1 MGRMRYLLAIEFN
14 LITRTNLNL
23 SNQVK
28 SIFCFLIGVGLLMSH
43 MATAQRA
50 MFGSNNNYVAPPSP
64 PSLPVILTTAATAI
78 IGTSATVGGTVT
90 SDGGAAVTSRGL
102 VWGTSPGSTTFST
115 TIGAGTG
122 TFSTNLTG
130 LSLATTYYV
139 RAYATNSIGTSYGN
153 EISFNTSLK
162 LHYDTNNSSSYPG
175 TGTTLT
181 DLSGNGNHGTIL
193 NSPSFTTLTVGGGV
207 LAFNGNQQY
216 IRTNFTPSNTCTISI
231 WFYNTSN
238 YTDINRGIF
247 STYSD
252 SGSGNNGFYMG
263 TWSNSFNLSRDN
275 NTGWGNTVLPA
286 LSINTWYNVTVT
298 SDSSGSG
305 TIKVY
310 LNGVLQTTITGK
322 TTHADVLNIG
332 RTRFDANY
340 WKGYIA
346 KTMVYNAVLTGTD
359 VLDNYNSQKA
369 TFGY

>member
-1 MGRMRYLLAIEFN
+1 MQLRRVIVFN
-14 LITRTNLNL
+14 LIIHI
-23 SNQVK
+23 NQNRKKQMK
-28 SIFCFLIGVGLLMSH
+28 SIYCILITILLLIPINVS
-43 MATAQRA
+43 AQRIK
-50 MFGSNNNYVAPPSP
+50 FGSNNNYVAPPSP
-64 PSLPVILTTAATAI
+64 PVILTTAATAI
-78 IGTSATVGGTVT
+78 TGTSATNGGTVT

-115 TIGAGTG
+115 TNGAGIGAL
-122 TFSTNLTG
+122 STNLTG
-130 LSLATTYYV
+130 LSMATTYYV

-153 EISFNTSLK
+153 QISFTTLATTSLK

-181 DLSGNGNHGTIL
+181 DLSGNGNHGTIM
-193 NSPSFTTLTVGGGV
+193 NSPSFSTLTVGGGV

-216 IRTNFTPSNTCTISI
+216 ISTNYTPSNTSSISI

-238 YTDINRGIF
+238 YTDNNRGIF
-247 STYSD
+247 STYN
-252 SGSGNNGFYMG
+252 GSCGCNGFYMG
-263 TWSNSFNLSRDN
+263 TLSNSFNLSRDN
-275 NTGWGNTVLPA
+275 NVGYGNTVLPS

-298 SDSSGSG
+298 SDPSGSG

-310 LNGVLQTTITGK
+310 LNGSLQTTITGK

-346 KTMVYNAVLTGTD
+346 KTMVYNAVLTGTE
-359 VLDNYNSQKA
+359 VLNDYNSQKT

>member
-1 MGRMRYLLAIEFN
+1 
-14 LITRTNLNL
+14 
-23 SNQVK
+23 
-28 SIFCFLIGVGLLMSH
+28 
-43 MATAQRA
+43 
-50 MFGSNNNYVAPPSP
+50 MFSSNNNYVATPSP
-64 PSLPVILTTAATAI
+64 PFISTIAATAI
-78 IGTSATVGGTVT
+78 TGTSATIGGTIT
-90 SDGGAAVTSRGL
+90 SDGGAPVTSRGL

-115 TIGAGTG
+115 TTGAGTG
-122 TFSTNLTG
+122 TFSTSLTG
-130 LSLATTYYV
+130 LSMATTYYI

-153 EISFNTSLK
+153 ELSFTTLLITPLK

-181 DLSGNGNHGTIL
+181 DLSGNGNHGTIM

-207 LAFNGNQQY
+207 LAFNGSQQY
-216 IRTNFTPSNTCTISI
+216 ISTNYTPSNTCTISI

-247 STYSD
+247 STYND
-252 SGSGNNGFYMG
+252 STGQNGFYMG
-263 TWSNSFNLSRDN
+263 TWNSSFNLSRDN
-275 NTGWGNTVLPA
+275 NVGWGDTVLPS

-310 LNGVLQTTITGK
+310 LNGGLQTTITGK
-322 TTHADVLNIG
+322 TTHVDVLNIG
-332 RTRFDANY
+332 RTRYNANY

-346 KTMVYNAVLTGTD
+346 KTMVYDAVLTGTE
-359 VLDNYNSQKA
+359 VLNNYNSQKT

>member
-1 MGRMRYLLAIEFN
+1 MKKI
-14 LITRTNLNL
+14 ITLVFVLSAFVSYSQRT
-23 SNQVK
+23 
-28 SIFCFLIGVGLLMSH
+28 
-43 MATAQRA
+43 

-64 PSLPVILTTAATAI
+64 PVILTTAATAI
-78 IGTSATVGGTVT
+78 TGTSATIGGTVT

-102 VWGTSPGSTTFST
+102 VWGTSPGSSTFST
-115 TIGAGTG
+115 TTGAGTG
-122 TFSTNLTG
+122 TFSTNFTG

-153 EISFNTSLK
+153 LISFTTLATSSLK

-181 DLSGNGNHGTIL
+181 DLSGNGNHGTIM

-207 LAFNGNQQY
+207 LVFNGNQQY
-216 IRTNFTPSNTCTISI
+216 ISTNYIPSNTSSISI

-247 STYSD
+247 STYN
-252 SGSGNNGFYMG
+252 GSCGCNGFYMG
-263 TWSNSFNLSRDN
+263 TWNNAFNLSHDN
-275 NTGWGNTVLPA
+275 NVGWGNTVLPS

-310 LNGVLQTTITGK
+310 LNGVLRTTITGK
-322 TTHADVLNIG
+322 TTHTDVLNIG
-332 RTRFDANY
+332 RTRFNDNY

-346 KTMVYNAVLTGTD
+346 KTMVYNAVLTGTE
-359 VLDNYNSQKA
+359 VLNDYNSQKA

>member
-1 MGRMRYLLAIEFN
+1 MKSIYCI
-14 LITRTNLNL
+14 LITILL
-23 SNQVK
+23 
-28 SIFCFLIGVGLLMSH
+28 LIPINVS
-43 MATAQRA
+43 AQRIK
-50 MFGSNNNYVAPPSP
+50 FGSNNNYVAPPSP
-64 PSLPVILTTAATAI
+64 PVILTTAATAI
-78 IGTSATVGGTVT
+78 TGTSATNGGTVT

-115 TIGAGTG
+115 TNGAGIGA
-122 TFSTNLTG
+122 FSTNLTG
-130 LSLATTYYV
+130 LSMATTYYV

-153 EISFNTSLK
+153 QISFTTLATTSLK

-181 DLSGNGNHGTIL
+181 DLSGNGNHGTIM
-193 NSPSFTTLTVGGGV
+193 NSPSFSTLTVGGGV

-216 IRTNFTPSNTCTISI
+216 ISTNYTPSNTSSISI

-238 YTDINRGIF
+238 YTDNNRGIF
-247 STYSD
+247 STYN
-252 SGSGNNGFYMG
+252 GSCGCNGFYMG
-263 TWSNSFNLSRDN
+263 TLSNSFNLSRDN
-275 NTGWGNTVLPA
+275 NVGYGNTVLPS

-298 SDSSGSG
+298 SDPSGSG

-310 LNGVLQTTITGK
+310 LNGSLQTTITGK

-346 KTMVYNAVLTGTD
+346 KTMVYNAVLTGTE
-359 VLDNYNSQKA
+359 VLNDYNSQKT

>member
-1 MGRMRYLLAIEFN
+1 MKKIITLVFLLSFFV
-14 LITRTNLNL
+14 
-23 SNQVK
+23 SN
-28 SIFCFLIGVGLLMSH
+28 
-43 MATAQRA
+43 AQRT

-64 PSLPVILTTAATAI
+64 PFISTIAATAVT
-78 IGTSATVGGTVT
+78 GTSATTGGTIT
-90 SDGGAAVTSRGL
+90 SDGGLPVTSRGL

-115 TIGAGTG
+115 TTGAGTG
-122 TFSTNLTG
+122 AFSTSLTG
-130 LSLATTYYV
+130 LSMATTYYI

-153 EISFNTSLK
+153 ELSFTTLLITPLK

-181 DLSGNGNHGTIL
+181 DLSGNGNHGTIM

-207 LAFNGNQQY
+207 LAFNGSQQY
-216 IRTNFTPSNTCTISI
+216 IRTNYTPSNTCTISI

-247 STYSD
+247 STYND
-252 SGSGNNGFYMG
+252 STGHNGFYMG
-263 TWSNSFNLSRDN
+263 TWNSSFNLSRDN
-275 NTGWGNTVLPA
+275 NVGWGNTVLPS

-310 LNGVLQTTITGK
+310 LNGGLQTTITGK
-322 TTHADVLNIG
+322 TTHVDVLNIG
-332 RTRFDANY
+332 RTRYNANY

-346 KTMVYNAVLTGTD
+346 KTMVYDTVLTGTE
-359 VLDNYNSQKA
+359 VLNNYNSQKT